1 MGNISKFILKG
12 NDYYRLYISKNS
24 NKYFNTTEDINNDT
38 KNSKMFNSL
47 QNDKLSNNIKH
58 FSKINIVY
66 QEIEK
71 SNYNENEYNEEYL

>member
-1 MGNISKFILKG
+1 
-12 NDYYRLYISKNS
+12 
-24 NKYFNTTEDINNDT
+24 
-38 KNSKMFNSL
+38 MFNSL
-47 QNDKLSNNIKH
+47 QNDKISKNIKH